1 MEWIKVLIEA
11 LVVLSSSGLFFYTIN
26 RKLKKL
32 DVNDKEIEIVRKQD
46 DEWQELY
53 REERARVQELEKML
67 SEERSKKEKQDR
79 QCRMLELTNQQLNWY
94 RCTVNGCQNR
104 RPPHVFDKDGNE
116 LEAVD

>member
-1 MEWIKVLIEA
+1 
-11 LVVLSSSGLFFYTIN
+11 
-26 RKLKKL
+26 
-32 DVNDKEIEIVRKQD
+32 
-46 DEWQELY
+46 
-53 REERARVQELEKML
+53 ML